1 MEMMRLLLLL
11 AAATRAKELS
21 FGRDGVELFRRVF
34 DEDALERLRRAWDA
48 VEANET
54 MVQSEV
60 LEEGC
65 VEAVARTTAASDPGH
80 RVVIAARLDRSVAG
94 DARGPVR
101 WDEPLVDGQRRLV
114 EVVRTP
120 LDDITHERAAL
131 EVWPGTF
138 LERDRRALRLSA
150 VNASITEDDP
160 VNIDDERLDASLEDH
175 IKRLSGKTIPQR
187 AGDVL
192 VLRPEVWRRRRA
204 HRDDS
209 QQTRTLVCVVVREG
223 DADGCA
229 EEPCGATPLGRLLG
243 LLEADEPP
251 HEDDGDLWR
260 ALRNGTRRSVD
271 DANATAL
278 VEFVRRVHAVPS
290 SLVLVEAVGAHAP
303 RLAVVLNDAVRRIVV
318 ARPTAAALACAE
330 LDDAVCVSSVEEALA
345 ALADVSE
352 PVLLAVHG
360 DASLGEELLTEVN
373 AEQVWLVGE
382 RGVPDQLKRAAEA
395 RTCAH
400 PTPRGAPLSH
410 IRASVE
416 CASGIYGQREL
427 VWKEGRINEGLFGAV
442 GYFVAHDVRLTAPCP
457 HQEVMGWPGWSSE
470 RALERFTGSI
480 ADVQETHARACRA
493 WDALCASPAL
503 YGSGVPFD
511 ACYGLRGG
519 YGPARAVAC
528 VVHTTTRTSLTT
540 CAGRHVAYVA
550 DEEDVQE
557 DEEPEVG
564 ALCHV
569 GFGVAPSVAAWLHHN
584 IAQTVVALAAPAP
597 GLCADFGELGEL
609 ELLRRLH
616 PHKSV
621 RAYSLNAPEAVV
633 SAASQVSC
641 DVVYVDLSSEHDH
654 TSSKTARYFAKA
666 ATLFRN
672 NASQLWLPRRV
683 AVRPGIHWAKLEPRG
698 GRDARCVNYAELRK
712 GVLYPNAGRAG
723 ACASV
728 AAPSWL
734 RGGLDAYVYTGV
746 AAVEP
751 PPKQTSQPPA
761 SPSVKTARFV
771 MVACDAASDPRRATE
786 ALVAMASAVASASP
800 EADLSF
806 YVLANGGAADE
817 LTKRIP
823 RILALADERR
833 VILRV
838 TVGEIAWPAWLAE
851 EAASHF
857 KPCACVRLFLSEL
870 LPSDWNAGKV
880 LYVDTDVLFVADPL
894 QIYADAVASLNGGF
908 VAAAAEHGDVVEPSA
923 DAYYNA
929 SGSHLPRAWLDDGAN
944 TGILALDL
952 DRARSTN
959 LSAWLVDARKALDD
973 SEIAVDFGDQGWL
986 NALLGGAALYLPE
999 AGRLPCALNFRT
1011 DFCHHDFLDAE
1022 RCAAAPRL
1030 LHAPRGALHL
1040 DSIYATPA
1048 FRVLSEFVRGVVR
1061 GRDREAARADALAAY
1076 GALLSRRAASAPR
1089 CAEVAAVA
1097 ADAAR
1102 GWFPTTS

>member
-1 MEMMRLLLLL
+1 MEMTRLLLLL

-21 FGRDGVELFRRVF
+21 FSRDGVELFRRVF
-34 DEDALERLRRAWDA
+34 DEDALEKLRRAWDA

-54 MVQSEV
+54 VVQSEV

-65 VEAVARTTAASDPGH
+65 VEAVARTTAARDPGQ
-80 RVVIAARLDRSVAG
+80 RVILAARLDRSVAG

-101 WDEPLVDGQRRLV
+101 WDEPLVDGERRLV
-114 EVVRTP
+114 EVIRTP
-120 LDDITHERAAL
+120 LDDVTHERAAL

-138 LERDRRALRLSA
+138 LERDRRALRLAA
-150 VNASITEDDP
+150 VNASLGEEDP
-160 VNIDDERLDASLEDH
+160 VDIDDERLDASLEDH
-175 IKRLSGKTIPQR
+175 IRRLAAKTIPQR

-204 HRDDS
+204 HHDAA
-209 QQTRTLVCVVVREG
+209 QTRTLVCVVVREG

-243 LLEADEPP
+243 LLEADGPP
-251 HEDDGDLWR
+251 HEDDRDLWR
-260 ALRNGTRRSVD
+260 ALRNGTRRSID

-278 VEFVRRVHAVPS
+278 VEFVRRVHSIPTRV
-290 SLVLVEAVGAHAP
+290 VVVEAVGAHAP
-303 RLAVVLNDAVRRIVV
+303 RLAAVLEEAVRRIVV

-330 LDDAVCVSSVEEALA
+330 LDDAVCVSSVEEALE
-345 ALADVSE
+345 ALLGIED

-360 DASLGEELLTEVN
+360 DAGLGEELLTHVD

-400 PTPRGAPLSH
+400 ATPRGAPLSH
-410 IRASVE
+410 IRAAVE
-416 CASGIYGQREL
+416 CASRIYGQREV
-427 VWKEGRINEGLFGAV
+427 VWKEGRVNEGLFGAV
-442 GYFVAHDVRLTAPCP
+442 GYFVEHHIRLTAPCP
-457 HQEVMGWPGWSSE
+457 HQEVMGWAGWTSE
-470 RALERFTGSI
+470 TALERFTGFI
-480 ADVQETHARACRA
+480 ENVRETHARACRA

-503 YGSGVPFD
+503 YGSGVAFD

-817 LTKRIP
+817 LTRRIP

-1048 FRVLSEFVRGVVR
+1048 FRVLSEFVREVVR
-1061 GRDREAARADALAAY
+1061 GRDREAARSDALAAY
-1076 GALLSRRAASAPR
+1076 GALLSRRAAAAPR

-1102 GWFPTTS
+1102 GWFQTTS